1 MQDVCGFKGCER
13 PVHSRGACRTHY
25 VRLLEGRSIATPI
38 REVFR
43 GGDDIV
49 RIKSKV
55 TINAVSE
62 CWEWNASRTPGGYG
76 QMRFRGTR
84 WLSHRVSWTLF
95 KGEIPEGPGTYKTLG
110 VLHKCDNP
118 CCINPDHL
126 FLGDQKSNIDDSVN
140 KERWGKRGCIGEKHG
155 RAALNEVKVRE
166 IRASGLTYS
175 ELAEKYLVS
184 KSTIQHVIQ
193 RRSWAHIE

>member
-13 PVHSRGACRTHY
+13 PVHSRGACRAHY

-62 CWEWNASRTPGGYG
+62 CWEWNACI
-76 QMRFRGTR
+76 QQ
-84 WLSHRVSWTLF
+84 LA
-95 KGEIPEGPGTYKTLG
+95 
-110 VLHKCDNP
+110 DNP
-118 CCINPDHL
+118 AHPI
-126 FLGDQKSNIDDSVN
+126 DQVA
-140 KERWGKRGCIGEKHG
+140 RCG
-155 RAALNEVKVRE
+155 
-166 IRASGLTYS
+166 
-175 ELAEKYLVS
+175 
-184 KSTIQHVIQ
+184 
-193 RRSWAHIE
+193 